1 MQSLHFSNGTKN
13 IENSM
18 NYKIAFTGPESTGKT
33 TLSKLVSETYNGIYI
48 QEFARE
54 YLEKTKGVYQE
65 EDLVHIAEGQF
76 NLNSESNNHTNQ
88 LIVSDTDLTVLMVWS
103 LYKYKRIH
111 PRIKQLFELEQFDF
125 LFLCD
130 TDVPWE
136 YDPLREHPNERNEI
150 LDLFKR
156 ILKENNR
163 NYILLSGSIEDRLEK
178 IKTLLKEKI
187 K

>member
-1 MQSLHFSNGTKN
+1 
-13 IENSM
+13 M

-48 QEFARE
+48 EEFARE
-54 YLEKTKGVYQE
+54 YLVKTKGLYQE

-76 NLNSESNNHTNQ
+76 NLISESNNHTNQ

-111 PRIKQLFELEQFDF
+111 PRIKQLFELEHFDL

-130 TDVPWE
+130 IDTPWE
-136 YDPLREHPNERNEI
+136 FDPLREHPNERNEI
-150 LDLFKR
+150 LALYKN
-156 ILKENNR
+156 ILNENNR
-163 NYILLSGSIEDRLEK
+163 NFILLSGSIEERLEK
-178 IKTLLKEKI
+178 IKTHLKEKI

>member
-1 MQSLHFSNGTKN
+1 
-13 IENSM
+13 M

-33 TLSKLVSETYNGIYI
+33 TLSKKISELYNGVYV
-48 QEFARE
+48 EEYARE
-54 YLEKTKGVYQE
+54 YLVKTKGLYQE

-76 NLNSESNNHTNQ
+76 NLISESNNHTNQ

-111 PRIKQLFELEQFDF
+111 PRIKQLLELEQFDL

-130 TDVPWE
+130 IDTPWE

-150 LDLFKR
+150 LDLFQK
-156 ILKENNR
+156 ILNENNR
-163 NYILLSGSIEDRLEK
+163 NYILLSGSIEERLEK
-178 IKTLLKEKI
+178 IKTHLKEKI